1 MYDKASIALIP
12 SGYKGGSVNKVY
24 SVLPSNGD
32 GDFYHS
38 RSSIATRVNKDGL
51 IESVGYAPRLDYTG
65 NVDCPHLLLE
75 PNRTNIIPY
84 SEDFSN
90 SAWTKE
96 RATINANTSTSPDG
110 SVNASKLIEDTQS
123 GVHSIFEGVAVSN
136 NIYTF
141 SCFVKKSERDYCFLQ
156 IVTNL
161 GRYTAVFDLVN
172 GVVTDTQTVS
182 SPTNTSNKIEDYGS
196 GWYRVSVTSSNTA
209 STTGYFQV
217 GLSNSATPSYGS
229 FKQPTYT
236 GDGSGSIQIWGAQVE
251 AGDYA
256 TSYIP
261 TSGSAVTRSADICND
276 AGTSAEFNDSE
287 GVLFAEVEFLDNATT
302 GYISVSDG
310 TADNRCIIYSAA
322 NQIVVA
328 TKSGGSGISK
338 SATGT
343 PTNLNKIAVAYSSSG
358 SKFFLNG
365 SNETGTG
372 SFSTTPRVFAANTLD
387 QINFDISDG
396 SNDLYARVK
405 QVIYF
410 NEALSDSELQTL
422 TS

>member
-12 SGYKGGSVNKVY
+12 SGYKSGGVDNLY
-24 SVLPSNGD
+24 SVLPANGNGD
-32 GDFYHS
+32 FNATRAS
-38 RSSIATRVNKDGL
+38 TATRVNKDGL
-51 IESVGYAPRLDYTG
+51 IETVATNVPRLDYPLTNG
-65 NVDCPHLLLE
+65 VVGDCPHLLLE
-75 PNRTNIIPY
+75 PSRTNLLTQSVNLTSIFTFNTGGG
-84 SEDFSN
+84 SL
-90 SAWTKE
+90 
-96 RATINANTSTSPDG
+96 NANYGVSPDG
-110 SVNASKLIEDTQS
+110 SKTSTRVTTNDTNNSHCFATIS
-123 GVHSIFEGVAVSN
+123 G
-136 NIYTF
+136 
-141 SCFVKKSERDYCFLQ
+141 
-156 IVTNL
+156 
-161 GRYTAVFDLVN
+161 
-172 GVVTDTQTVS
+172 
-182 SPTNTSNKIEDYGS
+182 
-196 GWYRVSVTSSNTA
+196 
-209 STTGYFQV
+209 
-217 GLSNSATPSYGS
+217 
-229 FKQPTYT
+229 
-236 GDGSGSIQIWGAQVE
+236 GSGSLTYSLYYKGIIGETTTIRAIAVGSGGVSAEKSITFTGKWQREQITFQRGASVNYVYIVDYRSINGTATDFQVFGGQVE
-251 AGDYA
+251 EGSYP

-261 TSGSAVTRSADICND
+261 TSGSTETRSADICND
-276 AGTSAEFNDSE
+276 SGTSAEFNDSE
-287 GVLFAEVEFLDNATT
+287 GVLFAEVEFLDNANT

-387 QINFDISDG
+387 QINLDISDG

>member
-1 MYDKASIALIP
+1 MAVKLGNGNWAVKEDKLLAYNDN
-12 SGYKGGSVNKVY
+12 SGLFFNKEF
-24 SVLPSNGD
+24 
-32 GDFYHS
+32 DFLRGTS
-38 RSSIATRVNKDGL
+38 ATYVGRDGL
-51 IESVGYAPRLDYTG
+51 IASAASDTPRIDFTNDTKG
-65 NVDCPHLLLE
+65 HLLLE
-75 PNRTNIIPY
+75 PSSTNNIPY
-84 SEDFSN
+84 SQDFSN

-123 GVHSIFEGVAVSN
+123 GVHSIYEGVAVSN

-182 SPTNTSNKIEDYGS
+182 SPTNTSNKIEDYGN

-229 FKQPTYT
+229 FKQPTYI
-236 GDGSGSIQIWGAQVE
+236 GDGVSGVQIWGAMVE
-251 AGDYA
+251 EGDFS

-261 TSGSAVTRSADICND
+261 TTGAASTRNVDICNNSGSAQD
-276 AGTSAEFNDSE
+276 FNDSE
-287 GVLFAEVEFLDNATT
+287 GVLYAEIASLDGDEASRFL
-302 GYISVSDG
+302 SVSNSQSDELV
-310 TADNRCIIYSAA
+310 RFILSSS
-322 NQIVVA
+322 NQLKVEMKTLSGSNFTKIMTVDRNGDFSKVA
-328 TKSGGSGISK
+328 IQYKSNDYKVYLNGISQ
-338 SATGT
+338 SVTQNPNT
-343 PTNLNKIAVAYSSSG
+343 PSGLNQLAFNRG
-358 SKFFLNG
+358 GCCN
-365 SNETGTG
+365 
-372 SFSTTPRVFAANTLD
+372 VFYGKVRN
-387 QINFDISDG
+387 
-396 SNDLYARVK
+396 V
-405 QVIYF
+405 QVF
-410 NEALSDSELQTL
+410 TEALTDEQLQEL

>member
-1 MYDKASIALIP
+1 MYDKASLALIP
-12 SGYKGGSVNKVY
+12 SGTKTGKLY
-24 SVLPSNGD
+24 SVLPANDD
-32 GDFYHS
+32 GDFIFE
-38 RSSIATRVNKDGL
+38 RGTTATRVNKDGL
-51 IESVGYAPRLDYTG
+51 IETVSSDVPRLDYPITNG
-65 NVDCPHLLLE
+65 VVGDCPHLLLE
-75 PNRTNIIPY
+75 PLRTNIIPY
-84 SEDFSN
+84 SNDFNQHALTGGS
-90 SAWTKE
+90 
-96 RATINANTSTSPDG
+96 ITSDDIVSPDG
-110 SVNASKLIEDTQS
+110 SINADTFVEDTNNSQHKIREDISVTS
-123 GVHSIFEGVAVSN
+123 GT
-136 NIYTF
+136 YTM
-141 SCFVKKSERDYCFLQ
+141 SCFVKGTDRFISLYPQ
-156 IVTNL
+156 GISTA
-161 GRYTAVFDLVN
+161 YAVFDIANENV
-172 GVVTDTQTVS
+172 TVS
-182 SPTNTSNKIEDYGS
+182 GGSDYVSSDIQNYGS
-196 GWYRVSVTSSNTA
+196 GWYRCSLTYDVDTGTSYTHI
-209 STTGYFQV
+209 Y
-217 GLSNSATPSYGS
+217 LSNSSTNPS
-229 FKQPTYT
+229 PTYT
-236 GDGSGSIQIWGAQVE
+236 GNGSEMSFYGLQLE
-251 AGDYA
+251 AGNYA

-261 TSGSAVTRSADICND
+261 TIGLAETRLGDVCYNS
-276 AGTSAEFNDSE
+276 GTSAEFNDSE
-287 GVLFAEVEFLDNATT
+287 GVLFAEVEFLDNANT

-310 TADNRCIIYSAA
+310 TADNRCIIYSTA

>member
-12 SGYKGGSVNKVY
+12 SGYKDGELY
-24 SVLPSNGD
+24 SVLPANGD
-32 GDFYHS
+32 GDFTHTRGS
-38 RSSIATRVNKDGL
+38 TATRVNKDGL
-51 IESVGYAPRLDYTG
+51 IETVATNVPRLDYPLTNG
-65 NVDCPHLLLE
+65 VVGDCPHLLLE
-75 PNRTNIIPY
+75 PSRTNILLR
-84 SEDFSN
+84 SEQFDN
-90 SAWTKE
+90 SYWNKTS
-96 RATINANTSTSPDG
+96 ATITPNSTISPDG
-110 SVNASKLIEDTQS
+110 SLSADLFNINNPSGEDIVARTLSFSS
-123 GVHSIFEGVAVSN
+123 GIKTNISIFVKDNDFN
-136 NIYTF
+136 NELI
-141 SCFVKKSERDYCFLQ
+141 
-156 IVTNL
+156 L
-161 GRYTAVFDLVN
+161 G
-172 GVVTDTQTVS
+172 
-182 SPTNTSNKIEDYGS
+182 I
-196 GWYRVSVTSSNTA
+196 SSNLITITYDFLTETILS
-209 STTGYFQV
+209 STGSWLDSVNVTKGFNGFNRIDFTVNPTFNSFAIFQIRTNNQ
-217 GLSNSATPSYGS
+217 GNGS
-229 FKQPTYT
+229 FY
-236 GDGSGSIQIWGAQVE
+236 IWGAMFE
-251 AGDYA
+251 AGSYA

-261 TSGSAVTRSADICND
+261 TSENIETRSADICND
-276 AGTSAEFNDSE
+276 SGTSAEFNDSE
-287 GVLFAEVEFLDNATT
+287 GVLFAEVEFLDNANT

-310 TADNRCIIYSAA
+310 TPDNRCIIYSAA

-343 PTNLNKIAVAYSSSG
+343 PTNLNKIAVVYSSSG

>member
-12 SGYKGGSVNKVY
+12 SGYKAGSTDNLY
-24 SVLPSNGD
+24 SVLPANGNGD
-32 GDFYHS
+32 FNATRGS
-38 RSSIATRVNKDGL
+38 TATRVNKDGL
-51 IESVGYAPRLDYTG
+51 IESVATNVPRLDYPLTNG
-65 NVDCPHLLLE
+65 VVGDCPHLLLE
-75 PNRTNIIPY
+75 PQRINKIAY
-84 SEDFSN
+84 SEGFN
-90 SAWTKE
+90 NWA
-96 RATINANTSTSPDG
+96 AVFTSVNLNEVVSPDG
-110 SVNASKLIEDTQS
+110 SVNATKLTDTSNSSTHRIQLGNTTSSS
-123 GVHSIFEGVAVSN
+123 GSFCYSIFLKKGTLTTVALSV
-136 NIYTF
+136 F
-141 SCFVKKSERDYCFLQ
+141 SGAAAADSK
-156 IVTNL
+156 
-161 GRYTAVFDLVN
+161 FDLDN
-172 GVVTDTQTVS
+172 GTIVS
-182 SPTNTSNKIEDYGS
+182 TTNGTAEIQDYGND
-196 GWYRVSVTSSNTA
+196 WYRCIVKGTLA
-209 STTGYFQV
+209 STSTTTYV
-217 GLSNSATPSYGS
+217 YLKEKASY
-229 FKQPTYT
+229 
-236 GDGSGSIQIWGAQVE
+236 SGSSQFLYAWGAMLE
-251 AGDYA
+251 EGSYP
-256 TSYIP
+256 TSYIKT
-261 TSGSAVTRSADICND
+261 TSGQVTRSADACNGS
-276 AGTSAEFNDSE
+276 GTSAEFNDSE
-287 GVLFAEVEFLDNATT
+287 GVLFAEVEFLDNANT

-310 TADNRCIIYSAA
+310 TPDNRCIIYSAA